1 MAKKQPP
8 AKKPKSAKPNKS
20 QAIRDH
26 LSQNPT
32 AAPKDIAAALTEQGI
47 KVSPMYVS
55 TIKGKMGKRRR
66 RRKAAVTMAEK
77 SGIDL
82 NQVKAAFMLLKQC
95 GSLAN
100 AKEALASAAEI
111 QKIL

>member
-1 MAKKQPP
+1 M

-20 QAIRDH
+20 QAIRDYMAK
-26 LSQNPT
+26 NPKAT
-32 AAPKDIAAALTEQGI
+32 PKDIATALTGQGI

-55 TIKGKMGKRRR
+55 TIKGKVGKRRR
-66 RRKAAVTMAEK
+66 RRKAATVMAEK
-77 SGIDL
+77 TGVDL
-82 NQVKAAFMLLKQC
+82 GQIKAAFVLLKHC